1 MFSPGDVVV
10 IPYPFTNQT
19 RTKLRPVLVITA
31 PDGQGDFIGLAITSK
46 GYHANAIA
54 LTQPDMQTGKLPRPS
69 WVRTDKVFTLNDSLM
84 VNQDSGAGYGRAP
97 ARSPL
102 RAMRQDR
109 LPVAIVNYNKE
120 ARILRIWDGNS
131 QRVACGEERT
141 ASIETRPDS
150 GNRIGNR

>member
-31 PDGQGDFIGLAITSK
+31 PDGQGDFIGLAVTSK

-54 LTQPDMQTGKLPRPS
+54 LTQPDMQAGKLPRPS

-84 VNQDSGAGYGRAP
+84 VKTVGRVTAELLREAHSGLCGKIDCQ
-97 ARSPL
+97 SP
-102 RAMRQDR
+102 
-109 LPVAIVNYNKE
+109 
-120 ARILRIWDGNS
+120 
-131 QRVACGEERT
+131 
-141 ASIETRPDS
+141 
-150 GNRIGNR
+150 